1 MKKINVNFFILSVFF
16 LLFAMYAYAIGGNNL
31 KYSSLVIGFILLIF
45 SVNFFKNAYY
55 DARVLFISLFFYIIN
70 IYIAYFQDQETNDS
84 TIIIFDF
91 VCTILFVCGY
101 YLGKNLNS
109 IDPVK
114 NYTKNI
120 ILIFIP
126 IGFYYLLQFQA
137 VSAIGGNTRVMD
149 DDFLNTNGIAF
160 VSAQIIILLRW
171 LLFIEKKSMYKILL
185 FLSIILVSV
194 NLIFTESRGAL
205 LYLLITLGFSY
216 GIKNYIKIKNIIYI
230 SLFLYLAFSVINSI
244 DFFVV
249 KINSLYDRLLL
260 GFNFITEQSK
270 SQIDPSLIERR
281 EAIDSF
287 LNNFDKMFFG
297 QKNYQLYP
305 HNQFLEI
312 FMRWGVFGLPI
323 FLMSIITMLRCTNII
338 LKKIPKKIPKKS
350 LIFLMCSVFFFTYL
364 QSMTSLSLDNNRF
377 LWLGF
382 GFLIGLSKNNK
393 ELISHQSKKNQYV

>member
-1 MKKINVNFFILSVFF
+1 M
-16 LLFAMYAYAIGGNNL
+16 
-31 KYSSLVIGFILLIF
+31 
-45 SVNFFKNAYY
+45 
-55 DARVLFISLFFYIIN
+55 
-70 IYIAYFQDQETNDS
+70 
-84 TIIIFDF
+84 
-91 VCTILFVCGY
+91 CGY
-101 YLGKNLNS
+101 YLAKNLNS
-109 IDPVK
+109 IDSVK

-126 IGFYYLLQFQA
+126 LGFYYLLQFQA

-160 VSAQIIILLRW
+160 VTAQTIILLRW
-171 LLFIEKKSMYKILL
+171 LLFIEKKSIYKILL
-185 FLSIILVSV
+185 VLSIILVSV

-205 LYLLITLGFSY
+205 LYLLIVLGFSY

-244 DFFVV
+244 EFFVV
-249 KINSLYDRLLL
+249 KINSFYDRLLL
-260 GFNFITEQSK
+260 GFNFIAEQSK
-270 SQIDPSLIERR
+270 SQVDPSLIERR

-287 LNNFDKMFFG
+287 LNNFDKIFFG
-297 QKNYQLYP
+297 LKNYQLYP

-323 FLMSIITMLRCTNII
+323 FLISIISILRSINII
-338 LKKIPKKIPKKS
+338 KKKITKNS
-350 LIFLMCSVFFFTYL
+350 LTFLICTVFIFTYL

-382 GFLIGLSKNNK
+382 GFLIGLSKNNN